1 MKKVILSLAIFAAT
15 SLSMMAANDNN
26 NATGNEKTRTEC
38 CKEKGE
44 CKKGD
49 RQGKK
54 DGKFDRADRGMRAFE
69 GLNLTDAQKTKI
81 EELQKQCKEAREKEM
96 KAFKEQK
103 DQNRDKKDRK
113 DLTDAEK
120 QQLKAEKEKRKAEMQ
135 AQRKQQ
141 MQNFLNGVKSIL
153 TPEQYTQFL
162 ENNFMMA
169 GNNHQKGMKKGGK
182 QMRGQKGMQANK
194 GKNGM
199 RSQKDMQKGQQG
211 QKSQRQATALPTV
224 NA

>member
-26 NATGNEKTRTEC
+26 NATSNEKARTEC
-38 CKEKGE
+38 CKNKGE

-49 RQGKK
+49 RSAMK
-54 DGKFDRADRGMRAFE
+54 DGKAIRAERGMKAFE

-81 EELQKQCKEAREKEM
+81 EELQKQCKENREKEM

-103 DQNRDKKDRK
+103 DLNKTQKDKKDRK
-113 DLTDAEK
+113 NLTEAEK
-120 QQLKAEKEKRKAEMQ
+120 QQLKAEKAQRKAEMQ
-135 AQRKQQ
+135 AKRQQEKQ
-141 MQNFLNGVKSIL
+141 NYLNGIKSIL
-153 TPEQYTQFL
+153 TPEQYTKFL

-169 GNNHQKGMKKGGK
+169 GNHQSKGIKKGGQHK
-182 QMRGQKGMQANK
+182 
-194 GKNGM
+194 
-199 RSQKDMQKGQQG
+199 QG
-211 QKSQRQATALPTV
+211 QRKATALSTA